1 MSKSVFV
8 AVTGRPNAGKSSLTN
23 LLVGEKIAIVSPKPQ
38 TTRTRING
46 VLTKGETQFVF
57 IDTPGMHK
65 PRTKLS
71 EQMVKAINQS
81 IADVEV
87 SLLVV
92 DATKKPSAFE
102 EKLIDDFR
110 AKKCTVI
117 LIINKSDLIKDKTEL
132 LGIID
137 TYSKMYDFAEIIP
150 ISVLKKDNTD
160 CIIPI
165 IEKYAVESPHFFDDE
180 LPTDQPEKIWLSE
193 IIREKLLNALYD
205 EIPHGIAVQIES
217 LEYSKTNK
225 GADIVDIGI
234 VIICERQ
241 SHKGIIIGKGGTVLK
256 KIGALARS
264 EMEEYFGMKVNMK
277 LWVKVRED
285 WRNNES
291 AIMDLGLTSE

>member
-1 MSKSVFV
+1 
-8 AVTGRPNAGKSSLTN
+8 
-23 LLVGEKIAIVSPKPQ
+23 
-38 TTRTRING
+38 
-46 VLTKGETQFVF
+46 
-57 IDTPGMHK
+57 
-65 PRTKLS
+65 
-71 EQMVKAINQS
+71 
-81 IADVEV
+81 
-87 SLLVV
+87 
-92 DATKKPSAFE
+92 
-102 EKLIDDFR
+102 
-110 AKKCTVI
+110 
-117 LIINKSDLIKDKTEL
+117 
-132 LGIID
+132 
-137 TYSKMYDFAEIIP
+137 MYDFAEIIP